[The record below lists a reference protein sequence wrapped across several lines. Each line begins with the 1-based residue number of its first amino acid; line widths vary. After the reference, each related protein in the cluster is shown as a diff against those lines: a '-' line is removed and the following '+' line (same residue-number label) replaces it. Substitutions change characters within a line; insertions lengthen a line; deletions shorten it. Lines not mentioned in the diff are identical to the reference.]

1 MLTPETLSKLVE
13 PKPGHITSRL
23 PTLFA
28 RKNAALI
35 AGLKAT
41 PKKET
46 QNAGR

>member
-1 MLTPETLSKLVE
+1 MTLTQETLSKLVE

-28 RKNAALI
+28 KTNAALI

-41 PKKET
+41 KG
-46 QNAGR
+46 NAS